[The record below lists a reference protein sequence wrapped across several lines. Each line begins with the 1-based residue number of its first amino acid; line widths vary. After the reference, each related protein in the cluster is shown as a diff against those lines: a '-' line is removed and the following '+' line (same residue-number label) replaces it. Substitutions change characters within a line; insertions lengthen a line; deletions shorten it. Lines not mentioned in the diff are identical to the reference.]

1 MPVVLP
7 RDAWPVWLG
16 EHELAD
22 DEVLG
27 LLRPYAAD
35 LMRAFTVGTRVGN
48 VRNNDPTLL
57 DPVTLA
63 A

>member
-1 MPVVLP
+1 VTESKPG
-7 RDAWPVWLG
+7 D
-16 EHELAD
+16 LA
-22 DEVLG
+22 VI
-27 LLRPYAAD
+27 PKTHAAD
-35 LMRAFTVGTRVGN
+35 LMGACAVGNRVGN